1 MKKVTIP
8 LMIAAVVI
16 AIFGL
21 FKTTKSSAEYDA
33 MIYKTSFCGCCEFHA
48 KYLQGDF
55 NVETKDLSQSDLD
68 QLKKKFGISAEV
80 QSCHTTLIEN
90 YIVEGHMPKQAIDKL
105 LEDRPNIAGI
115 ALPGMP
121 SGSPGMP
128 GEKTE
133 DWVIYTINL
142 DGAYEEYMRL

>member
-1 MKKVTIP
+1 MKKVTI
-8 LMIAAVVI
+8 LIIITAVVI
-16 AIFGL
+16 ALFGL
-21 FKTTKSSAEYDA
+21 FKATKSSAEHDA

-48 KYLQGDF
+48 IYLQSNF
-55 NVETKDLSQSDLD
+55 NVETEDLSQSELD
-68 QLKKKFGISAEV
+68 QMKREHDIPAEI

-105 LEDRPNIAGI
+105 LEERPDIAGI

-133 DWVIYTINL
+133 DWVIYAINP
-142 DGAYEEYMRL
+142 DGSFEEFMRL